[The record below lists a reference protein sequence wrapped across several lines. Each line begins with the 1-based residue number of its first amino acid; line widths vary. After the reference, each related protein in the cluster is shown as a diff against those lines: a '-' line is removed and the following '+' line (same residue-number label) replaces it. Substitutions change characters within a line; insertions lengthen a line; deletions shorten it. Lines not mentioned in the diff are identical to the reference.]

1 MIPAAADW
9 ISVPLKD
16 RGMHERKGWLFQSE
30 VTLDLNGPGSLAKG
44 KAAVMW
50 RPRPALDE
58 DAREAP

>member
-30 VTLDLNGPGSLAKG
+30 VAPGEIIGTRTTLKD
-44 KAAVMW
+44 AA
-50 RPRPALDE
+50 E
-58 DAREAP
+58 